1 RSTIGCCCTDWGH
14 WCHSA
19 FPCWWAP
26 RGNGSSAGCWL
37 TGMVNRGPRRTVRMP
52 LPRCR
57 RWPRRRA
64 PGGFGCMMS
73 VPRWTRSPWRPRGW
87 RAMSEAARRCDTTA
101 DRITLTGLRV
111 FGWHGVLEHERAD
124 GQEFLVDLVAWFDLR
139 AAAESDQLEH
149 TVHYGEMAER
159 VAVIV
164 GGRPYNLIEALA
176 GRIGDELLAAWPL
189 RAVEVTVHK
198 PAAPIPLD
206 FADVAVTVLRERQE
220 PCSGAEA

>member
-1 RSTIGCCCTDWGH
+1 
-14 WCHSA
+14 
-19 FPCWWAP
+19 
-26 RGNGSSAGCWL
+26 
-37 TGMVNRGPRRTVRMP
+37 
-52 LPRCR
+52 
-57 RWPRRRA
+57 
-64 PGGFGCMMS
+64 
-73 VPRWTRSPWRPRGW
+73 
-87 RAMSEAARRCDTTA
+87 MSEAARRCDTTA

-206 FADVAVTVLRERQE
+206 FADVAVTILRERA
-220 PCSGAEA
+220 SRDGVEA

>member
-1 RSTIGCCCTDWGH
+1 
-14 WCHSA
+14 
-19 FPCWWAP
+19 
-26 RGNGSSAGCWL
+26 
-37 TGMVNRGPRRTVRMP
+37 
-52 LPRCR
+52 
-57 RWPRRRA
+57 
-64 PGGFGCMMS
+64 
-73 VPRWTRSPWRPRGW
+73 
-87 RAMSEAARRCDTTA
+87 MSEAVRGDDTVA

-111 FGWHGVLEHERAD
+111 FGWHGVLEHERAN
-124 GQEFLVDLVAWFDLR
+124 GQDFLVDLVAWFDLR

-159 VAVIV
+159 IATIV

-176 GRIGDELLAAWPL
+176 GRVGDELLTVWPL